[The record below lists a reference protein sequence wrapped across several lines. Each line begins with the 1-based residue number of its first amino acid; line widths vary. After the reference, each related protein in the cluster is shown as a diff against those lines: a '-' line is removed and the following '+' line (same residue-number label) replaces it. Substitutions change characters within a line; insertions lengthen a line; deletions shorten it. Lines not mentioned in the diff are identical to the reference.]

1 MVVVSG
7 EVRRHAG
14 IGSVVTAS
22 LRIFVLRTGPVVIAL
37 VAEPWAA
44 LGVAFDLFRGIPELP
59 GGEPKATDI
68 HRQAHIVNAAL
79 LLLGLCVTI
88 IGALQL
94 TGQSDNTW
102 SDELAWVASAF
113 MLGSIGLSV
122 SGTRGGMDRPMQM
135 RIADAL
141 FLGGIAALLLSLGV
155 AVCQL

>member
-7 EVRRHAG
+7 EVQPRARVV
-14 IGSVVTAS
+14 SVATAS
-22 LRIFVLRTGPVVIAL
+22 LRIFLLRASPILTVL

-59 GGEPKATDI
+59 GSETEATDI
-68 HRQAHIVNAAL
+68 HRQAHIINAAL
-79 LLLGLCVTI
+79 VLLGLCVAI

-102 SDELAWVASAF
+102 SDEVAWVASAF
-113 MLGSIGLSV
+113 MLGSIWLSF
-122 SGTRGGMDRPMQM
+122 SGTRGGVDRPMQM
-135 RIADAL
+135 RAADAL